1 MKNKIR
7 VVFLLLFSFCFGS
20 QIIADDDIIIEK
32 DAKVYIHT
40 SGRGT
45 TAYAFN
51 NNGTMKYIVE
61 YSDGSF
67 YEFSGTYRSE
77 NTVVKVH
84 LEEGKG
90 KNNAGIE
97 MNHLKPQRTD
107 IEFTVKEDVII
118 ESGASNIYQLL
129 QDKKVK

>member
-1 MKNKIR
+1 MTNKLKL
-7 VVFLLLFSFCFGS
+7 VFLLLLSFCLGN
-20 QIIADDDIIIEK
+20 QIIAADDIIIEK
-32 DAKVYIHT
+32 DAKVYIHK

-51 NNGTMKYIVE
+51 PNGTMQYIVE

-67 YEFSGTYRSE
+67 YEFSGTYRLD
-77 NTVVKVH
+77 NAVVMVH

-90 KNNAGIE
+90 KNNSGIE
-97 MNHLKPQRTD
+97 MNNLKPKRAD
-107 IEFTVKEDVII
+107 IEFLVKDDSII

-129 QDKKVK
+129 QDKKEE